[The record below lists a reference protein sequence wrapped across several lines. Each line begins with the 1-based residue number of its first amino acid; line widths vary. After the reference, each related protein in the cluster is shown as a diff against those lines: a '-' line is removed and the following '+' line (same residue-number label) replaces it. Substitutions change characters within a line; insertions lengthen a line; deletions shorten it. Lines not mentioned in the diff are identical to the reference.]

1 MDMATEY
8 IHVKIGLV
16 DGVFPVLEFCTKW
29 PFEGY
34 YHYRSSPHETSW
46 TYKQWCTPCLAD
58 GTPLTA
64 TDTPQPQ
71 HPDKDGE
78 SQTVSTDYRK
88 FLSEHWDAEHNHCKV
103 ERLDEFYAIF
113 RRAAAAYI
121 NKQNHEQENKRQDYK
136 EVHLQHGGNDK
147 RRANEVLYPSVRQR
161 PVPYMPTDK
170 NSVRETGKQVN
181 HEQDKNKSNYQH
193 GAHEPRRADALLHPS
208 GGRGHAPS
216 MPTRDKTGVRTE
228 TVAAPRHKPVELSL
242 FPDL

>member
-1 MDMATEY
+1 MVAEY

-29 PFEGY
+29 PFEGF

-46 TYKQWCTPCLAD
+46 THKQWCTPCLAD

-88 FLSEHWDAEHNHCKV
+88 FLSEHWDTEHNHCKV
-103 ERLDEFYAIF
+103 EYLNEFYAIF

-121 NKQNHEQENKRQDYK
+121 NKQNHEQ
-136 EVHLQHGGNDK
+136 DK
-147 RRANEVLYPSVRQR
+147 V
-161 PVPYMPTDK
+161 
-170 NSVRETGKQVN
+170 
-181 HEQDKNKSNYQH
+181 KSHHQS

-208 GGRGHAPS
+208 GRQRPAAAVSAG
-216 MPTRDKTGVRTE
+216 DKAKVRE
-228 TVAAPRHKPVELSL
+228 TNRQMKPVELSL

>member
-1 MDMATEY
+1 MATEY

-29 PFEGY
+29 PFEGF

-46 TYKQWCTPCLAD
+46 THKQWCTPCLAD

-103 ERLDEFYAIF
+103 ECLDEFYAIF
-113 RRAAAAYI
+113 RRAAANYFNSI
-121 NKQNHEQENKRQDYK
+121 QKKHEQEIKQQCILQGND
-136 EVHLQHGGNDK
+136 QHGGHG
-147 RRANEVLYPSVRQR
+147 QR
-161 PVPYMPTDK
+161 
-170 NSVRETGKQVN
+170 E
-181 HEQDKNKSNYQH
+181 
-193 GAHEPRRADALLHPS
+193 ADAVSHPA
-208 GGRGHAPS
+208 GRRGTAATVPAGDTQKVHKSRKAVK
-216 MPTRDKTGVRTE
+216 RKTY
-228 TVAAPRHKPVELSL
+228 VELSL
-242 FPDL
+242 FPNF

>member
-1 MDMATEY
+1 MITEY

-16 DGVFPVLEFCTKW
+16 DGVLPVLEFYTKW
-29 PFEGY
+29 PFEGF

-46 TYKQWCTPCLAD
+46 THKQWCTPCLAD

-136 EVHLQHGGNDK
+136 EVHLQHGGNDT
-147 RRANEVLYPSVRQR
+147 RGANEVPYPSGRR
-161 PVPYMPTDK
+161 RSAPSVPSRDK
-170 NSVRETGKQVN
+170 TGVRETGKQ
-181 HEQDKNKSNYQH
+181 
-193 GAHEPRRADALLHPS
+193 
-208 GGRGHAPS
+208 
-216 MPTRDKTGVRTE
+216 M
-228 TVAAPRHKPVELSL
+228 KPVPCAATDQSKPKKKPRYVEPSL
-242 FPDL
+242 FD